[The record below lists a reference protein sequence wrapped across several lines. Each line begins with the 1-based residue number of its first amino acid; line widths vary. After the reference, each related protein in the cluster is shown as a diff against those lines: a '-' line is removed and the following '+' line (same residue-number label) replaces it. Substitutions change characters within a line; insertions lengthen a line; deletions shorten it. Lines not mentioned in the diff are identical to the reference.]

1 MGKMKE
7 VMAIIRMN
15 KINATNAA
23 LVEAGFPSF
32 TARKVM
38 GRGRKALDED
48 MVRAMDDDG
57 PLDSSEVLPLLA
69 NGPRLLPK
77 RMISLF
83 VPEDK
88 VSIVVETVIKT
99 NSTKNPGDGKIFVMP
114 VDDIC
119 RVRTGE
125 TGIAAIDEMAGV

>member
-1 MGKMKE
+1 MKE

-15 KINATNAA
+15 KINATKEA

-48 MVRAMDDDG
+48 MVKAMNDDG

-77 RMISLF
+77 RMISLI
-83 VPEDK
+83 VPDDK
-88 VSIVVETVIKT
+88 VATVVETVIKC
-99 NSTKNPGDGKIFVMP
+99 NSNKNPGDGKIFVMP
-114 VDDIC
+114 IVDVC
-119 RVRTGE
+119 RVRTAE
-125 TGIAAIDEMAGV
+125 TGIDAIDEMAGK